1 MNGMFEAERPLGT
14 STLGT
19 STLGTSTLGTSTL
32 GTSTLGTSTLGA
44 RGFAPLVC
52 RIDIALPPLSLSSLV
67 RRGRGSV
74 YRIGRTGKVAF
85 SIVRTGMFAG
95 DGQAE
100 RVDGWL
106 SLTGADGGIA
116 ALDLE
121 VDPASVSL
129 RWTDMVAGKRPVRWL
144 PRLHFRSIGN
154 VGASVGAGFNRG
166 ILRGLLDIDGTPRL
180 QAMGVTELDRV
191 RDAITGTEIASY
203 RLDGEIDLA
212 SFAIPPD
219 GVLLG
224 DAILLSMRIDVE
236 ISPDD

>member
-1 MNGMFEAERPLGT
+1 MNGMFEAERP
-14 STLGT
+14 
-19 STLGTSTLGTSTL
+19 LGTSTLGTSTL

-129 RWTDMVAGKRPVRWL
+129 RWTDMVTGKRPVRWL

-154 VGASVGAGFNRG
+154 VGASVGASVGAGFNRG
-166 ILRGLLDIDGTPRL
+166 IVRGLLDIDGTPRL

-191 RDAITGTEIASY
+191 RDSITGTEIASY